1 MTASCLS
8 TPCLS
13 PAGFVPLASGRLS
26 SRLRAVRSAGRGGAG
41 ALLAVAGLLLLAAL
55 LAPEQPMAQASICE
69 RHNGAAA
76 CRVW

>member
-8 TPCLS
+8 TPCLA

-26 SRLRAVRSAGRGGAG
+26 ARLRAARRGTRGCAGG
-41 ALLAVAGLLLLAAL
+41 LLAVVALLLAAAL
-55 LAPEQPMAQASICE
+55 LAPEQPLAQASICE